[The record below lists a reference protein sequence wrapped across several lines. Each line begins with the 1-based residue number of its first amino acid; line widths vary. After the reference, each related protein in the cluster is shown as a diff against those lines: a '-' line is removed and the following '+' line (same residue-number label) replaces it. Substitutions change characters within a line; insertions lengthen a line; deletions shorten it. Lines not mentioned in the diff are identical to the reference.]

1 MGEEGKSFGA
11 IVVASVA
18 LIMASKYLVTAMIV
32 QMSATPLD
40 IPMLV
45 DSTIV
50 TGVAGVALAIL
61 AGAFVSA
68 FTFARSFAILTFAAV
83 AVLGQPW
90 VAPVEPIVIGETM
103 VAALAVLYLLLYDP
117 ITREQRT
124 EVDEST
130 SATRV
135 GSTLR

>member
-40 IPMLV
+40 IPLLL

-50 TGVAGVALAIL
+50 TAVAGVALVVV
-61 AGAFVSA
+61 AGAFVTA
-68 FTFARSFAILTFAAV
+68 VAFARSFAILTFTAV
-83 AVLGQPW
+83 AVLGQFW
-90 VAPVEPIVIGETM
+90 VAPVEPIVVGETAI
-103 VAALAVLYLLLYDP
+103 AALAVVYLLLYDP
-117 ITREQRT
+117 IRREERT

-130 SATRV
+130 SATRI
-135 GSTLR
+135 GSTIR

>member
-32 QMSATPLD
+32 QMSASPLD
-40 IPMLV
+40 IPVLL

-50 TGVAGVALAIL
+50 TAVAGAALVLVA
-61 AGAFVSA
+61 GGFVA
-68 FTFARSFAILTFAAV
+68 AVTFARPFAIMTFGAV
-83 AVLGQPW
+83 AVMGQPW
-90 VAPVEPIVIGETM
+90 ITPVEPMVVGETV
-103 VAALAVLYLLLYDP
+103 VAAIAVLYLLLYDP
-117 ITREQRT
+117 IHRPERT

-130 SATRV
+130 SATRI
-135 GSTLR
+135 GSTIR

>member
-40 IPMLV
+40 IPLLFG
-45 DSTIV
+45 STIV
-50 TGVAGVALAIL
+50 TAVAGVALVVV
-61 AGAFVSA
+61 AGGFVSA
-68 FTFARSFAILTFAAV
+68 FTFARPFAILTFAAV
-83 AVLGQPW
+83 AILGQPW
-90 VAPVEPIVIGETM
+90 VTPVEPMVIGETM
-103 VAALAVLYLLLYDP
+103 VAALVVLYLLLYDP
-117 ITREQRT
+117 IHRPSRT

-135 GSTLR
+135 GSTIR